1 MFNGL
6 GVQVNGPSKEF
17 GLCAW
22 GDRLGVDGVGAEELA
37 QDRLRGLLIGCSDRM
52 VAKAH

>member
-1 MFNGL
+1 MAHPRSSACVHG
-6 GVQVNGPSKEF
+6 GI
-17 GLCAW
+17 A
-22 GDRLGVDGVGAEELA
+22 RLGVDGVGAEELA